1 MWSGNQSSNPY
12 RRSSMRRL
20 VTITLAVAPVGLLA
34 GCGDDEWTPTEIG
47 IVEVVGERLIVG
59 PHCNEDARVTADE
72 AESEIRVSFEV
83 KGDSQ
88 GECYGVAE
96 VTLSEPIGDRTVI
109 DVATDQPAQLGTHS

>member
-1 MWSGNQSSNPY
+1 MWSGNQSSDRH

-20 VTITLAVAPVGLLA
+20 VTIALALGPTGLLA
-34 GCGDDEWTPTEIG
+34 GCGGDEWTPTEIG
-47 IVEVVGERLIVG
+47 LVEVADDRLIVG

-83 KGDSQ
+83 KGDTQ

-96 VTLSEPIGDRTVI
+96 VMLDKPVGDRTVI
-109 DVATDQPAQLGTHS
+109 DVATDEPAQLGTHS